1 MNTSSSQCGAALP
14 RFYLIVDNAEWLET
28 LLPTGLK
35 LVQLRIKDKPVAHLK
50 TQIRDAQAL
59 CKAADCQLIV
69 NDYWDIAAD
78 AGCDYVHLGQGDIN
92 TADIQQLKAAG
103 IRIGI
108 STHDRA
114 ELDRALALE
123 PDYIALGPIY
133 ETILKKMKWNPQG
146 LDKLS
151 RWKSR
156 IAPIPLVAIGG
167 LTPERGVMA
176 LDSGADSVCVVTDVL
191 LHKDPVQRVKEWLTV
206 TG

>member
-1 MNTSSSQCGAALP
+1 M
-14 RFYLIVDNAEWLET
+14 
-28 LLPTGLK
+28 
-35 LVQLRIKDKPVAHLK
+35 
-50 TQIRDAQAL
+50 
-59 CKAADCQLIV
+59 
-69 NDYWDIAAD
+69 
-78 AGCDYVHLGQGDIN
+78 HLGQGDIN